1 MSTGEKV
8 RGGIRM
14 EQKEQI
20 DQIEQNIS
28 ELVESDL
35 TNTDSTEP
43 DNPNTDVAEP
53 NLHATHDTETER
65 ESQPNSDGDHLSA
78 AEQAAADWTPT
89 PEKRGPGRPWG
100 RKNKPKHVRGVSE
113 YLENSATEDERR
125 HWERGTAIVTVDQ
138 LNTYINMA
146 GGMSIESMAK
156 RINEV
161 DASRKNARYAN
172 FVLAIAAI
180 GRGADRNDVNDLRM
194 RFYAYVELAAQTNN
208 KLSNM
213 NAYMSMGLT
222 ATKVSQLMQHG
233 TQEQKDLLEEVK
245 MICGGYRESLMS
257 DGQLTPSTGM
267 FWQKNYDGLRDATE
281 HIVVPGDPLGEMRS
295 KREIQEKYADII
307 ME

>member
-1 MSTGEKV
+1 
-8 RGGIRM
+8 M
-14 EQKEQI
+14 EQEEN
-20 DQIEQNIS
+20 IEQNIQDPVDS
-28 ELVESDL
+28 EL
-35 TNTDSTEP
+35 TNTDNQTADCTDAELQDAEQGNTGSTEEMP
-43 DNPNTDVAEP
+43 FDIGPGEHAELNIP
-53 NLHATHDTETER
+53 EPEQIDLAEE
-65 ESQPNSDGDHLSA
+65 
-78 AEQAAADWTPT
+78 EQAAQDWTPT

-194 RFYAYVELAAQTNN
+194 RFYAYVELAEQTNN

>member
-1 MSTGEKV
+1 
-8 RGGIRM
+8 M
-14 EQKEQI
+14 EQK
-20 DQIEQNIS
+20 DNIEQNIS

-43 DNPNTDVAEP
+43 DNPNSDVAEP

>member
-1 MSTGEKV
+1 
-8 RGGIRM
+8 M

-35 TNTDSTEP
+35 TNTDSTVP

-65 ESQPNSDGDHLSA
+65 ESQPNSDGDHLAA

-161 DASRKNARYAN
+161 DASRKNAKYAN

>member
-1 MSTGEKV
+1 MGERV
-8 RGGIRM
+8 RGGVNTM
-14 EQKEQI
+14 EHKEQI

-28 ELVESDL
+28 ELVES
-35 TNTDSTEP
+35 EQ
-43 DNPNTDVAEP
+43 PNT
-53 NLHATHDTETER
+53 
-65 ESQPNSDGDHLSA
+65 ESDIPEQPNSDSLTA

-233 TQEQKDLLEEVK
+233 TQDQKDLLEEVK

>member
-1 MSTGEKV
+1 MAEEDKIKS
-8 RGGIRM
+8 
-14 EQKEQI
+14 EQTEPTAPEQI
-20 DQIEQNIS
+20 D
-28 ELVESDL
+28 L
-35 TNTDSTEP
+35 
-43 DNPNTDVAEP
+43 
-53 NLHATHDTETER
+53 
-65 ESQPNSDGDHLSA
+65 A
-78 AEQAAADWTPT
+78 AEEQAHADWTAQPK
-89 PEKRGPGRPWG
+89 KRGPGRPWG

-161 DASRKNARYAN
+161 DADRKNARYAN

-222 ATKVSQLMQHG
+222 GTKVSQLMQHG

-295 KREIQEKYADII
+295 KREIAEKYADII

>member
-1 MSTGEKV
+1 
-8 RGGIRM
+8 M

-28 ELVESDL
+28 ELVESEQP
-35 TNTDSTEP
+35 NTDSTEP

-161 DASRKNARYAN
+161 DADRKNARYAN

-180 GRGADRNDVNDLRM
+180 GRGADKNDVNDLRM

>member
-1 MSTGEKV
+1 
-8 RGGIRM
+8 M
-14 EQKEQI
+14 EQK
-20 DQIEQNIS
+20 DNIEQNIK
-28 ELVESDL
+28 ELVES
-35 TNTDSTEP
+35 E
-43 DNPNTDVAEP
+43 
-53 NLHATHDTETER
+53 
-65 ESQPNSDGDHLSA
+65 QPNSESDIPEVTETPKPEEANSEESSTATDHLTA

>member
-1 MSTGEKV
+1 
-8 RGGIRM
+8 M

-28 ELVESDL
+28 ELVDSDL

-43 DNPNTDVAEP
+43 DNPN
-53 NLHATHDTETER
+53 
-65 ESQPNSDGDHLSA
+65 SDHLTA
-78 AEQAAADWTPT
+78 AEKAAADWTPT

-222 ATKVSQLMQHG
+222 GTKVSQLMQHG

-267 FWQKNYDGLRDATE
+267 FWQKNYDGLRDAQE
-281 HIVVPGDPLGEMRS
+281 HILVPGDPLGEMRS
-295 KREIQEKYADII
+295 KQEIKEKYADII

>member
-1 MSTGEKV
+1 
-8 RGGIRM
+8 M

-28 ELVESDL
+28 ELVES
-35 TNTDSTEP
+35 E
-43 DNPNTDVAEP
+43 
-53 NLHATHDTETER
+53 
-65 ESQPNSDGDHLSA
+65 QPNSDGDHLTA
-78 AEQAAADWTPT
+78 AEHAAQDWTPT

>member
-1 MSTGEKV
+1 MTEEK
-8 RGGIRM
+8 I
-14 EQKEQI
+14 
-20 DQIEQNIS
+20 N
-28 ELVESDL
+28 SD
-35 TNTDSTEP
+35 N
-43 DNPNTDVAEP
+43 AEP
-53 NLHATHDTETER
+53 NFPATPNTETER
-65 ESQPNSDGDHLSA
+65 ESQVDLSA
-78 AEQAAADWTPT
+78 EEQAHADWTAQPA
-89 PEKRGPGRPWG
+89 PKKRGRPWG
-100 RKNKPKHVRGVSE
+100 AKTRPKHVRGVSE

>member
-1 MSTGEKV
+1 MGEKV

-28 ELVESDL
+28 ELVDSDL
-35 TNTDSTEP
+35 TNT
-43 DNPNTDVAEP
+43 
-53 NLHATHDTETER
+53 
-65 ESQPNSDGDHLSA
+65 ESDIPEQPNSDHLAA

-156 RINEV
+156 RINDV

>member
-35 TNTDSTEP
+35 THTDSTEP
-43 DNPNTDVAEP
+43 DKPNTDVAEP

-65 ESQPNSDGDHLSA
+65 ESQPNSDGDHLAA

-156 RINEV
+156 RINDV

-233 TQEQKDLLEEVK
+233 TQEQKDLLEEVE

>member
-1 MSTGEKV
+1 
-8 RGGIRM
+8 M

-35 TNTDSTEP
+35 TNTDRTEP

-53 NLHATHDTETER
+53 NLHATHDTGTER

>member
-1 MSTGEKV
+1 
-8 RGGIRM
+8 M

-53 NLHATHDTETER
+53 NLHATHDTETGR

-156 RINEV
+156 RINDV

>member
-8 RGGIRM
+8 RGGIKTM

-20 DQIEQNIS
+20 EQIEKNIS

-65 ESQPNSDGDHLSA
+65 ESQPNSDHLSA

-156 RINEV
+156 RINDV

>member
-1 MSTGEKV
+1 
-8 RGGIRM
+8 M
-14 EQKEQI
+14 EQK
-20 DQIEQNIS
+20 DNIEQNIS

-43 DNPNTDVAEP
+43 DNPNSDVAEP

-180 GRGADRNDVNDLRM
+180 GRGADKNDVNDLRM

-281 HIVVPGDPLGEMRS
+281 HIVVPGDPLGDMRS
-295 KREIQEKYADII
+295 KKEIQEKYADII

>member
-1 MSTGEKV
+1 
-8 RGGIRM
+8 M
-14 EQKEQI
+14 EQK
-20 DQIEQNIS
+20 DNIAENIK

-43 DNPNTDVAEP
+43 DNPNSDVAEP
-53 NLHATHDTETER
+53 NIPATPDTETER

-156 RINEV
+156 RINDV

-180 GRGADRNDVNDLRM
+180 GRGADKNDVNDLRM

>member
-1 MSTGEKV
+1 MGEKV

-28 ELVESDL
+28 ELVDSDL

-65 ESQPNSDGDHLSA
+65 ESQPNSDGDHLST

-245 MICGGYRESLMS
+245 MICGGYRESLTPPQVTTIS
-257 DGQLTPSTGM
+257 SFTGLFPHFSCHHPELTPELTM
-267 FWQKNYDGLRDATE
+267 
-281 HIVVPGDPLGEMRS
+281 
-295 KREIQEKYADII
+295 
-307 ME
+307 

>member
-1 MSTGEKV
+1 
-8 RGGIRM
+8 M
-14 EQKEQI
+14 EQK
-20 DQIEQNIS
+20 DNIEQNIQ
-28 ELVESDL
+28 ELVESEQPNSESDIPEQ
-35 TNTDSTEP
+35 TNTD
-43 DNPNTDVAEP
+43 
-53 NLHATHDTETER
+53 
-65 ESQPNSDGDHLSA
+65 GDHMTA
-78 AEQAAADWTPT
+78 AEQDAADWTPT

>member
-1 MSTGEKV
+1 
-8 RGGIRM
+8 M
-14 EQKEQI
+14 EQK
-20 DQIEQNIS
+20 QIE
-28 ELVESDL
+28 
-35 TNTDSTEP
+35 TDFP
-43 DNPNTDVAEP
+43 
-53 NLHATHDTETER
+53 ATPDTETER

-156 RINEV
+156 RINDV

-222 ATKVSQLMQHG
+222 GTKVSQLMQHG

>member
-1 MSTGEKV
+1 
-8 RGGIRM
+8 M

-28 ELVESDL
+28 ELVDSDL

-125 HWERGTAIVTVDQ
+125 HWERGAAIVTVDQ

-156 RINEV
+156 RINDV

-180 GRGADRNDVNDLRM
+180 GRGADKNDVNDLRM

-222 ATKVSQLMQHG
+222 TTKVSQLMQHG

>member
-1 MSTGEKV
+1 
-8 RGGIRM
+8 M
-14 EQKEQI
+14 EQK
-20 DQIEQNIS
+20 DNIVENIQEPAEPDRP
-28 ELVESDL
+28 ELS
-35 TNTDSTEP
+35 NSDST
-43 DNPNTDVAEP
+43 DQAEP
-53 NLHATHDTETER
+53 TVPTTT
-65 ESQPNSDGDHLSA
+65 
-78 AEQAAADWTPT
+78 DWTPQ

-156 RINEV
+156 RINSV
-161 DASRKNARYAN
+161 DADRKNARYAN

-180 GRGADRNDVNDLRM
+180 GRGADKNDVNDLRM

-222 ATKVSQLMQHG
+222 GTKVSQLMQHG
-233 TQEQKDLLEEVK
+233 TQDQKDLLEEVK

-281 HIVVPGDPLGEMRS
+281 HIVVPGDPLGDMRS
-295 KREIQEKYADII
+295 KKEIQEKYADII

>member
-1 MSTGEKV
+1 
-8 RGGIRM
+8 M

-53 NLHATHDTETER
+53 NLHATPDTETER
-65 ESQPNSDGDHLSA
+65 ESQPNSDGDHLST

-138 LNTYINMA
+138 LNTYINMS

-161 DASRKNARYAN
+161 DADRKNAKYAN

>member
-1 MSTGEKV
+1 
-8 RGGIRM
+8 M

-43 DNPNTDVAEP
+43 DNPN
-53 NLHATHDTETER
+53 
-65 ESQPNSDGDHLSA
+65 SDHLAA
-78 AEQAAADWTPT
+78 AEQAAADWTPK

-100 RKNKPKHVRGVSE
+100 RKYKPKHVRGVSE

-295 KREIQEKYADII
+295 KREIAEKYADII

>member
-1 MSTGEKV
+1 
-8 RGGIRM
+8 M

-20 DQIEQNIS
+20 DQIEQNIK
-28 ELVESDL
+28 ELVDSEQPNSESDIP
-35 TNTDSTEP
+35 EQ
-43 DNPNTDVAEP
+43 PNTD
-53 NLHATHDTETER
+53 
-65 ESQPNSDGDHLSA
+65 GDNIAA

-156 RINEV
+156 RVNEV

>member
-1 MSTGEKV
+1 
-8 RGGIRM
+8 M

-28 ELVESDL
+28 ELVDSDL

-43 DNPNTDVAEP
+43 DNPNSEVAEQ

-65 ESQPNSDGDHLSA
+65 ESQPNSDDDNLSA

>member
-1 MSTGEKV
+1 
-8 RGGIRM
+8 M

-28 ELVESDL
+28 ELVDSDL

-65 ESQPNSDGDHLSA
+65 ESQPNSDKLNA

>member
-1 MSTGEKV
+1 MSTGERV
-8 RGGIRM
+8 RGGIRTM
-14 EQKEQI
+14 EQK
-20 DQIEQNIS
+20 DNIEQNIQ
-28 ELVESDL
+28 ELVDTDL

-43 DNPNTDVAEP
+43 DNPNSDVTEP
-53 NLHATHDTETER
+53 NLHATPDTETER

>member
-1 MSTGEKV
+1 
-8 RGGIRM
+8 M

-20 DQIEQNIS
+20 EQIEQNIS
-28 ELVESDL
+28 ELVDSNSP
-35 TNTDSTEP
+35 NTDSTEP

-156 RINEV
+156 RINDV

>member
-1 MSTGEKV
+1 
-8 RGGIRM
+8 M

-65 ESQPNSDGDHLSA
+65 ESQPNSDGDHIAA
-78 AEQAAADWTPT
+78 AEQAAQDWTPT